1 MTTLESI
8 HAKIAK
14 LQAQAAAVAAR
25 NATVV
30 LERIRGLMEKH
41 GVTVA
46 DIEEHIGKGRGRKRR
61 SNGAGTQAASAVKYR
76 DPKWGATWTGHGRAP
91 AWITNARDR
100 SKFLVEALTAKSAS
114 ETAKA
119 GNYVRGK
126 QPPKYRDP
134 KSGATWSGRGRAPAW
149 LAGAKDRK
157 KFLIEGAAELA
168 TATKAKVD
176 RSASAKKTTTKKS
189 AVKSAAVKTVA
200 VKTAAA
206 PARNTSPRNGAA
218 AKSPVAGKAR
228 VSKSAAKSAESVD
241 AGVPEASNQVAST
254 RAAA

>member
-41 GVTVA
+41 GVTVT
-46 DIEEHIGKGRGRKRR
+46 DIEEHIGKGRGRKRK
-61 SNGAGTQAASAVKYR
+61 SNGGGTLTASTAKYR
-76 DPKWGATWTGHGRAP
+76 DPKSGATWTGHGRAP
-91 AWITNARDR
+91 AWIGNAKDR
-100 SKFLVEALTAKSAS
+100 SKFLVEALATKSAS
-114 ETAKA
+114 ATTKA

-149 LAGAKDRK
+149 LAGAKDLSR
-157 KFLIEGAAELA
+157 FLIEVVESAPVAKP
-168 TATKAKVD
+168 TA
-176 RSASAKKTTTKKS
+176 AKKTAVARKPTGKKASTAKKAAVNEPATKK
-189 AVKSAAVKTVA
+189 AAQPLKNTPVK
-200 VKTAAA
+200 
-206 PARNTSPRNGAA
+206 
-218 AKSPVAGKAR
+218 
-228 VSKSAAKSAESVD
+228 
-241 AGVPEASNQVAST
+241 
-254 RAAA
+254 RAL